1 MAIRTKKPTS
11 AGSRFVTYKTYEEL
25 TKNAETPKSLLTTVK
40 KTGGRNA
47 QGKITV
53 RNIGG
58 ANRRKY
64 RIIDFK
70 RNKDGIAAKVD
81 SIQYDP
87 NRTAYIAL
95 LTYADGE
102 KKYIIAPR
110 GLNVGDKVMSGVGV
124 EIKPGN
130 ALPLSEIPL
139 GAKIHNIELQP
150 GKGGQMVRSA
160 GESAQLMAKEGAYAT
175 LRLPSGEMQGNGT
188 FRLSYSFCKHAHK
201 MAG

>member
-1 MAIRTKKPTS
+1 MAIRNLKPTS
-11 AGSRFVTYKTYEEL
+11 PANRHKTFSSFDEL
-25 TKNAETPKSLLTTVK
+25 TKNAEAPKSLLKEIK

-58 ANRRKY
+58 GNRKKY

-70 RNKDGIAAKVD
+70 RNKDGIGAKVD

-102 KKYIIAPR
+102 KKFIIAPR
-110 GLNVGDKVMSGVGV
+110 GLNVGDKVMSGAGS
-124 EIKPGN
+124 EIKPGKWYKMKGSVAFN
-130 ALPLSEIPL
+130 SRSNDYEFSINDVESYEKKVE
-139 GAKIHNIELQP
+139 KIIDDAP
-150 GKGGQMVRSA
+150 VKRV
-160 GESAQLMAKEGAYAT
+160 
-175 LRLPSGEMQGNGT
+175 
-188 FRLSYSFCKHAHK
+188 
-201 MAG
+201 